1 MKILIIDDEQLIRQG
16 VYDQLLEMKLP
27 VDEILIASGADQA
40 REILEH
46 KKIQIFLC
54 DIVMPQEDGITFAK
68 WVLKQYPDSKF
79 IFLTA
84 HSDYAYMKEAISIQ
98 SFDYLLQP
106 VAKEELFQVVNR
118 AIMQVTLE
126 AKNKKLFQC
135 RKLLIDN
142 EIDILEGNSLRY
154 LQGLTEN
161 KKYLTSLIEQR
172 TRTLEEDTLFC
183 VVYVQVLKTKSVWK
197 EKDKDIL
204 REIYYN
210 IFEEVMGELDIRPI
224 ILLRS
229 DLSGSVFVLLRFCEG
244 NKRELPVI
252 ADYLN
257 NFRVLYNKV
266 TGTELAIY
274 YTSYC
279 DISMIRGQ
287 TKNLLKEVYENVTHV
302 GSVFFVG
309 DKGEKVAEYS
319 FDIQFN
325 SWRMLVNRDRLE
337 EFRQSLFA
345 YLDYHVMKKDVDRNF
360 LMKLHSRISELIL
373 RKVAEE
379 KISTNDIF
387 DQNYS
392 YYDFMYSFDDTE
404 KFKEMIS
411 KVLEKIRRL
420 MGREEQNPVERVVS
434 YIRENI
440 EKDISVGV
448 LADLIG
454 VTPEYLSRVFK
465 KVKGVSLKK
474 YIINEKIEAAKIL
487 LTTTTLP
494 VTLIAENVG
503 YGNYS
508 NFTYTFHQIVGYT
521 PTEYRQKQES
531 MGAAYK
537 TWGALIYYVQKIEL
551 KWSDF

>member
-1 MKILIIDDEQLIRQG
+1 MESG
-16 VYDQLLEMKLP
+16 VLF
-27 VDEILIASGADQA
+27 IA
-40 REILEH
+40 
-46 KKIQIFLC
+46 
-54 DIVMPQEDGITFAK
+54 
-68 WVLKQYPDSKF
+68 Y
-79 IFLTA
+79 
-84 HSDYAYMKEAISIQ
+84 
-98 SFDYLLQP
+98 
-106 VAKEELFQVVNR
+106 
-118 AIMQVTLE
+118 
-126 AKNKKLFQC
+126 
-135 RKLLIDN
+135 
-142 EIDILEGNSLRY
+142 
-154 LQGLTEN
+154 
-161 KKYLTSLIEQR
+161 
-172 TRTLEEDTLFC
+172 
-183 VVYVQVLKTKSVWK
+183 
-197 EKDKDIL
+197 
-204 REIYYN
+204 
-210 IFEEVMGELDIRPI
+210 
-224 ILLRS
+224 
-229 DLSGSVFVLLRFCEG
+229 
-244 NKRELPVI
+244 
-252 ADYLN
+252 
-257 NFRVLYNKV
+257 
-266 TGTELAIY
+266 
-274 YTSYC
+274 
-279 DISMIRGQ
+279 
-287 TKNLLKEVYENVTHV
+287 YENVTHV

-494 VTLIAENVG
+494 VTLISENVG

-508 NFTYTFHQIVGYT
+508 NFTRSLGVHQLNIDKNKN
-521 PTEYRQKQES
+521 R
-531 MGAAYK
+531 
-537 TWGALIYYVQKIEL
+537 WEL
-551 KWSDF
+551 PIKNGQLLSTMCRKSNRNDQIFDSFEKKSFV

>member
-46 KKIQIFLC
+46 KEIQIFLC

-172 TRTLEEDTLFC
+172 TGTLEGDTLFC

-229 DLSGSVFVLLRFCEG
+229 DLSGSVFVLLRFCED

-302 GSVFFVG
+302 GCVFFVG
-309 DKGEKVAEYS
+309 DKGEKVAEFS

-494 VTLIAENVG
+494 VTLISENVG

-508 NFTYTFHQIVGYT
+508 NFTYTFHQIVGCT
-521 PTEYRQKQES
+521 PTEYRQKQE
-531 MGAAYK
+531 
-537 TWGALIYYVQKIEL
+537 
-551 KWSDF
+551 

>member
-1 MKILIIDDEQLIRQG
+1 MIVMKILIIDDEQLIRQG

-46 KKIQIFLC
+46 KEIQIFLC

-84 HSDYAYMKEAISIQ
+84 HSDYTYMKEAISIQ

-135 RKLLIDN
+135 RKFLIDN

-161 KKYLTSLIEQR
+161 KKYLTNLIEQR
-172 TRTLEEDTLFC
+172 TGTLEEDTLFC
-183 VVYVQVLKTKSVWK
+183 VVYVQVLKPKSAWK

-244 NKRELPVI
+244 NKREPPVI

-373 RKVAEE
+373 RKIAEE

-454 VTPEYLSRVFK
+454 VTPEYLSRIFK

-494 VTLIAENVG
+494 VTLISENVG

-508 NFTYTFHQIVGYT
+508 NFTYTFHQIVGCT
-521 PTEYRQKQES
+521 PTEYRQKQE
-531 MGAAYK
+531 
-537 TWGALIYYVQKIEL
+537 
-551 KWSDF
+551 

>member
-1 MKILIIDDEQLIRQG
+1 MESG
-16 VYDQLLEMKLP
+16 VLF
-27 VDEILIASGADQA
+27 IA
-40 REILEH
+40 
-46 KKIQIFLC
+46 
-54 DIVMPQEDGITFAK
+54 
-68 WVLKQYPDSKF
+68 Y
-79 IFLTA
+79 
-84 HSDYAYMKEAISIQ
+84 
-98 SFDYLLQP
+98 
-106 VAKEELFQVVNR
+106 
-118 AIMQVTLE
+118 
-126 AKNKKLFQC
+126 
-135 RKLLIDN
+135 
-142 EIDILEGNSLRY
+142 
-154 LQGLTEN
+154 
-161 KKYLTSLIEQR
+161 
-172 TRTLEEDTLFC
+172 
-183 VVYVQVLKTKSVWK
+183 
-197 EKDKDIL
+197 
-204 REIYYN
+204 
-210 IFEEVMGELDIRPI
+210 
-224 ILLRS
+224 
-229 DLSGSVFVLLRFCEG
+229 
-244 NKRELPVI
+244 
-252 ADYLN
+252 
-257 NFRVLYNKV
+257 
-266 TGTELAIY
+266 
-274 YTSYC
+274 
-279 DISMIRGQ
+279 
-287 TKNLLKEVYENVTHV
+287 YENVTHV

-309 DKGEKVAEYS
+309 DKGEKVAECS

-494 VTLIAENVG
+494 VTLISENVG

-508 NFTYTFHQIVGYT
+508 NFTYTFHQIVGCT
-521 PTEYRQKQES
+521 PTEYRQKQE
-531 MGAAYK
+531 
-537 TWGALIYYVQKIEL
+537 
-551 KWSDF
+551 

>member
-27 VDEILIASGADQA
+27 VDEILTASGADQA
-40 REILEH
+40 REILAQKE
-46 KKIQIFLC
+46 IQIFLC

-106 VAKEELFQVVNR
+106 IAKEELFQVVKR
-118 AIMQVTLE
+118 AIMQVALE
-126 AKNKKLFQC
+126 AKNKKLFQY

-142 EIDILEGNSLRY
+142 EIDILEANSLRY

-161 KKYLTSLIEQR
+161 KKYLTSIIEQR
-172 TRTLEEDTLFC
+172 TGGIDEDTLFC
-183 VVYVQVLKTKSVWK
+183 VVYIQVLRPEKKWE

-210 IFEEVMGELDIRPI
+210 IFEEIMGTLGIRPI
-224 ILLRS
+224 VLLRS
-229 DLSGSVFVLLRFCEG
+229 DLSGNVFVLLRFCES

-257 NFRVLYNKV
+257 NFRVLYHKL
-266 TGTELAIY
+266 TGTQLAIY
-274 YTSYC
+274 YTTYC
-279 DISMIRGQ
+279 DISVIRSQ
-287 TKNLLKEVYENVTHV
+287 TEIILKEIYENVTHV
-302 GSVFFVG
+302 SSVFFVG
-309 DKGEKVAEYS
+309 DKGTKVAEYS
-319 FDIQFN
+319 FDVQFN
-325 SWRMLVNRDRLE
+325 SWRMLVSRDRLE

-345 YLDYHVMKKDVDRNF
+345 YLDYHVMKKDVDREF
-360 LMKLHSRISELIL
+360 LMKLHRRISELIL

-379 KISTNDIF
+379 KINTNDIF
-387 DQNYS
+387 DQDYS
-392 YYDFMYSFDDTE
+392 YYDFMYSFDDIE
-404 KFKEMIS
+404 KFKTMIS
-411 KVLEKIRRL
+411 KILEKIRSL
-420 MGREEQNPVERVVS
+420 LGKEEQNPVERVVS
-434 YIRENI
+434 YIRDNI

-448 LADLIG
+448 LAELVDM
-454 VTPEYLSRVFK
+454 TPEYLSRVFK
-465 KVKGVSLKK
+465 KTKGISLKK
-474 YIINEKIEAAKIL
+474 YIINEKIETAKIL

-494 VTLIAENVG
+494 ITLISENVG

-508 NFTYTFHQIVGYT
+508 NFTYTFHQIVGCT
-521 PTEYRQKQES
+521 PSEYRQKQE
-531 MGAAYK
+531 
-537 TWGALIYYVQKIEL
+537 
-551 KWSDF
+551 